1 MTDPIAVFMQDGL
14 IARVAT
20 EFADRGARGVVKYG
34 VSMDDAKLT
43 RRQWLQHAKEE
54 AMDQVLYLQK
64 LIDMEDAAE
73 PRMIHLQVHEMS
85 HDDQLKRIRDRIQES
100 KEEEP

>member
-34 VSMDDAKLT
+34 VSMDNAKLT

-64 LIDMEDAAE
+64 LIDLEDGMPE
-73 PRMIHLQVHEMS
+73 MITTPVHDMGVNE
-85 HDDQLKRIRDRIQES
+85 HG
-100 KEEEP
+100 

>member
-20 EFADRGARGVVKYG
+20 EFAERGARGVVKYG

-64 LIDMEDAAE
+64 LIDLEDGAT
-73 PRMIHLQVHEMS
+73 PMITIPVHDHGAS
-85 HDDQLKRIRDRIQES
+85 HYD
-100 KEEEP
+100 